1 MAVIALRLA
10 LASEDARDPLR
21 VEEIEQVFFD
31 AGALSVVLT
40 DQRDDPVLEPK
51 PGEIRLWPAT
61 QLEALFAADSPS
73 LTDAGLTELATAIG
87 YAPSQFHT
95 ESIADRAWEREWLRN
110 YEPLRFG
117 ERLWICPTH
126 HVLDELGAIIVH
138 LDPGLAFGTGT
149 HATTRLCLEFLD
161 SWRGPLDRMI
171 DYGCGSG
178 ILALAALRLGVKEA
192 WVHDIDPQALEATE
206 ENARRNDVESQIRP
220 YTDADHLQADCQS
233 VGPAPLVVAN
243 ILAAPLIELAESLSQ
258 LLAPGGTLVLAGLL
272 TPQAEEVI
280 AAYQPWLP
288 LTIWR
293 EQDGWACLVGQ
304 RS

>member
-1 MAVIALRLA
+1 
-10 LASEDARDPLR
+10 
-21 VEEIEQVFFD
+21 
-31 AGALSVVLT
+31 
-40 DQRDDPVLEPK
+40 
-51 PGEIRLWPAT
+51 
-61 QLEALFAADSPS
+61 
-73 LTDAGLTELATAIG
+73 
-87 YAPSQFHT
+87 
-95 ESIADRAWEREWLRN
+95 
-110 YEPLRFG
+110 
-117 ERLWICPTH
+117 
-126 HVLDELGAIIVH
+126 

-233 VGPAPLVVAN
+233 VGPVPLVVAN

>member
-73 LTDAGLTELATAIG
+73 LTDAGLTELATVIG

-280 AAYQPWLP
+280 AAYEPWLP

>member
-10 LASEDARDPLR
+10 LDSEDARDPLR
-21 VEEIEQVFFD
+21 AEEIEQVFFD

-73 LTDAGLTELATAIG
+73 LTNAGLTELATATG
-87 YAPSQFHT
+87 YVPSQFRIQP
-95 ESIADRAWEREWLRN
+95 IADRAWEREWLRD
-110 YEPLRFG
+110 YQPLRFG

-126 HVLDELGAIIVH
+126 HVLDEPEAIIVH

-161 SWRGPLDRMI
+161 GWRGPLDRMI

-206 ENARRNDVESQIRP
+206 ENARRNGVKAQIRP
-220 YTDADHLQADCQS
+220 YTDADHLQADRQS

-243 ILAAPLIELAESLSQ
+243 ILAAPLIELAGSLSQ
-258 LLAPGGTLVLAGLL
+258 LVAPSGTLVLAGLL

-280 AAYQPWLP
+280 AAYRPWVSLR
-288 LTIWR
+288 IWR